1 MDGFR
6 DYDRWKLASP
16 EDAADE
22 RERQRLWVPVGA
34 LVLGD
39 VMNWAEM
46 PIMKRTAKAISDRG
60 GIPVKMLLA
69 EDGPNRL
76 AVIVS
81 HDPSGIGGI
90 REFHA
95 SISASTAGIRRQP
108 TPAEIVAVGDRLR
121 LKQFTQ
127 DWGPDRQVAHL
138 WSPL

>member
-1 MDGFR
+1 M
-6 DYDRWKLASP
+6 
-16 EDAADE
+16 E
-22 RERQRLWVPVGA
+22 
-34 LVLGD
+34 
-39 VMNWAEM
+39 WAEM
-46 PIMKRTAKAISDRG
+46 PVMKRTAKAIRDRG

-69 EDGPNRL
+69 ESGTDRL

-81 HDPSGIGGI
+81 HDPSGIGGLK
-90 REFHA
+90 EFHA

-108 TPAEIVAVGDRLR
+108 KPEEIIAVGDQLR

>member
-1 MDGFR
+1 M
-6 DYDRWKLASP
+6 
-16 EDAADE
+16 E
-22 RERQRLWVPVGA
+22 
-34 LVLGD
+34 
-39 VMNWAEM
+39 WAEM
-46 PIMKRTAKAISDRG
+46 PVMKNTAKAIRARG
-60 GIPVKMLLA
+60 GVPVKLMLA

-90 REFHA
+90 KEFHA

-108 TPAEIVAVGDRLR
+108 TAAEIIAVGDQLK